1 VPELPRFQL
10 GGNSLRD
17 LVLISLLLVTQVVCA
32 FFFVGQ
38 TLLTMLNIQ
47 HNPISW
53 ELHEFLEVAAALG
66 LVFGAVLGGVVLR
79 RSMRRQKRAE
89 DQLRQV
95 SGAFME
101 LMHGRFAD
109 WGLTSAERDVALFAI
124 KGMSTLEIATLRG
137 TAGGTVKAQTNAIY
151 RKAGVTGRSQLL
163 SLFIEDLM
171 VDEILPTITAAAAAA
186 EDEVMIHAVS

>member
-1 VPELPRFQL
+1 M
-10 GGNSLRD
+10 RD
-17 LVLISLLLVTQVVCA
+17 LVLITLLLVVQLISA
-32 FFFVGQ
+32 FFFIGQ
-38 TLLTMLNIQ
+38 TLLTYFNIE
-47 HNPISW
+47 HSPLSW
-53 ELHEFLEVAAALG
+53 ELREFLEISAALG
-66 LVFGAVLGGVVLR
+66 LTFGAVLGGLVLR
-79 RSMRRQKRAE
+79 RSLRRQKRAE

-101 LMHGRFAD
+101 LMQSRFVD

-124 KGMSTLEIATLRG
+124 KGMSTQEIATLRG

-171 VDEILPTITAAAAAA
+171 DDDMLPALTHGAANDREIDAPLQAF
-186 EDEVMIHAVS
+186 S

>member
-1 VPELPRFQL
+1 MM
-10 GGNSLRD
+10 RD
-17 LVLISLLLVTQVVCA
+17 LVLISLLLLIQLVCA

-38 TLLTMLNIQ
+38 TLMTYLDIQ
-47 HNPISW
+47 HSPISW
-53 ELHEFLEVAAALG
+53 ELHEFLEVGAALG
-66 LVFGAVLGGVVLR
+66 LVFGAVLGGIVLR

-89 DQLRQV
+89 EQLRQV

-101 LMHGRFAD
+101 LMQARFVD

-124 KGMSTLEIATLRG
+124 KGLSTQEIASLRG

-171 VDEILPTITAAAAAA
+171 DEGMLPGLAAGTADDPQIEALMQAAG
-186 EDEVMIHAVS
+186 